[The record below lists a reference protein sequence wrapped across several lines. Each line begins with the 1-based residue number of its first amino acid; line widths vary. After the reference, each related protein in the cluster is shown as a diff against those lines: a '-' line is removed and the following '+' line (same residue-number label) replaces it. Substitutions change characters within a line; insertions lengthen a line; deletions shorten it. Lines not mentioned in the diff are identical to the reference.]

1 MNKELIL
8 NKIVEKLGA
17 DKWIEG
23 GDDLSGCIK
32 IKIIKG
38 LDTIQEYGSIYEAKF
53 ALNNLL

>member
-17 DKWIEG
+17 DKWIEKRNNG
-23 GDDLSGCIK
+23 FIK
-32 IKIIKG
+32 IKIMKG
-38 LDTIQEYGSIYEAKF
+38 MDVIEEYGSIYEAKF

>member
-8 NKIVEKLGA
+8 NKIVGKLGA
-17 DKWIEG
+17 DKWIEKR
-23 GDDLSGCIK
+23 DNLSGCIK

-38 LDTIQEYGSIYEAKF
+38 LDTIQEYRSIYEAKF